1 MNVKKVTWYYHFL
14 ESVAIS
20 VSFSFCQNIDENSRG
35 MVQLS
40 QLEWIIYIEDAMPIQ
55 ILMPALS
62 PTMKEGNLVRWLK
75 KEGDTVVAGEVMAEI
90 ETDKAIMEVEA
101 VDEGIL
107 AKILIPGGAENVPV
121 NTPIAILL
129 EEGESLQS
137 LKDGALERTPPPP
150 STPAPTAP
158 KASPVQAPAPAPVS
172 SCGKVAATPL
182 ARRIAQQQD
191 IDLTR
196 VDGSGPRGRI
206 LKRDVE
212 SATVSTVAPRSVG
225 AFEDKPVSN
234 MRKIIAKRLLE
245 SKQQIPH
252 FYVTTDIQLDAL
264 LLARKTLNAA
274 LVKEKITVNDFVIR
288 ASALALQEVREANVE
303 WMGDKMR
310 WHNHADISVA
320 VAVADGLLTPIVRH
334 AETKTLREISQ
345 EMKALAER
353 AKTGKLRA
361 DEFQGGS
368 FSISNLGMY
377 GVKSFSAIVNPP
389 QGAILAVGAGEE
401 RVAMVDGQMKAV
413 TVMSVTLSVDHRAI
427 DGAVAAKWLQAF
439 KNYMENP
446 LLMMA

>member
-1 MNVKKVTWYYHFL
+1 
-14 ESVAIS
+14 
-20 VSFSFCQNIDENSRG
+20 

-40 QLEWIIYIEDAMPIQ
+40 QLEWIIYIEDPMPIQ

-107 AKILIPGGAENVPV
+107 AQILIPGGAENVPV

-129 EEGESLQS
+129 EEGESLHS
-137 LKDGALERTPPPP
+137 LKDGALEGTPPPL

-158 KASPVQAPAPAPVS
+158 KASPVQAPAPAPIS

-206 LKRDVE
+206 LKRDLE
-212 SATVSTVAPRSVG
+212 SATASTVAPRPTG

-310 WHNHADISVA
+310 WHNHADIAVA

-353 AKTGKLRA
+353 AKGGKLRA
-361 DEFQGGS
+361 EEFQGGS

-389 QGAILAVGAGEE
+389 QAAILAVGAGEE